1 MTEQYQA
8 RNIVQEIDMKTIIIH
23 GKMRQGKT
31 ITAIHM
37 ALDEKYN
44 GRIYSNVDIYHN
56 SKSILTKKII
66 DFDQLD
72 KIRFSYTHWLIIID
86 EAGINANSKDGFS
99 DTNRLLQKIL
109 FLAGKKNCSVMWIA
123 QRYESIDIN
132 ARVLADIIVK
142 VKKIRRWGR
151 HPVFIL
157 TRQRQNRQL
166 LEYIQQYKLDVIS
179 ELQYLWITYDTLE
192 ESVMENKIAQK
203 RKKLEKEKERK
214 EKEAEKRRK
223 KKEKKKEKKG
233 DFLQKNKKSL

>member
-72 KIRFSYTHWLIIID
+72 KIRFSYTH
-86 EAGINANSKDGFS
+86 
-99 DTNRLLQKIL
+99 
-109 FLAGKKNCSVMWIA
+109 
-123 QRYESIDIN
+123 
-132 ARVLADIIVK
+132 
-142 VKKIRRWGR
+142 
-151 HPVFIL
+151 
-157 TRQRQNRQL
+157 
-166 LEYIQQYKLDVIS
+166 
-179 ELQYLWITYDTLE
+179 
-192 ESVMENKIAQK
+192 
-203 RKKLEKEKERK
+203 
-214 EKEAEKRRK
+214 
-223 KKEKKKEKKG
+223 
-233 DFLQKNKKSL
+233 